1 MRNFGLKVLKYLEE
15 ELLIQPNFDQKE
27 TLIIIEK
34 ILEKSF
40 SKIHMFKPFFSK
52 PYGIYIFGQVG
63 SGKSLLIK
71 AVSKVLG
78 KKKLMLNYG
87 DFMLALHEPK
97 SILRKKIFNK
107 KIILVDE
114 LQINNLADA
123 ILILNFLIE
132 ASKRRVFIIFTSNRN
147 PKTLYNSLINKNL
160 ILKLKNHIEENFE
173 IIEFKSK
180 IDYRLLEEMGD
191 FYFFSSI
198 SDNSRKQDSLIRKIS
213 GSKVLVKKRVL
224 KNSNITFKTS
234 EDKKIIDSSFEK
246 ICGSSFGGKEY
257 KEIVKRFNFIIIRNI
272 PLLQEEKKDLIARFI
287 IFIDHIYDEKRFL
300 SISSNYSINKIFK
313 AKTKKFEFK
322 RTYSRLNEMGS
333 KKYVSNFLKTI

>member
-1 MRNFGLKVLKYLEE
+1 MKNFGSKVLKYFEE
-15 ELLIQPNFDQKE
+15 ELSIHPNFDQKK
-27 TLIIIEK
+27 TLVIVEK
-34 ILEKSF
+34 LLEKSF
-40 SKIHMFKPFFSK
+40 SKIHILKPFFSK

-63 SGKSLLIK
+63 SGKSVLIK
-71 AVSKVLG
+71 AMSKILG
-78 KKKLMLNYG
+78 KNNLMLHYN
-87 DFMLALHEPK
+87 DFILELQETR

-132 ASKRRVFIIFTSNRN
+132 ASKRRVFIIFTSNRK
-147 PKTLYNSLINKNL
+147 PQMLYNSLINKNL
-160 ILKLKNHIEENFE
+160 ILKLKNHIEKNFE
-173 IIEFKSK
+173 ITEFKST
-180 IDYRLLEEMGD
+180 IDYRLLQEMGD

-198 SDNSRKQDSLIRKIS
+198 SQNSRKQDSLIRKIS
-213 GSKVLVKKRVL
+213 GSKVLVKKKVL

-234 EDKKIIDSSFEK
+234 EDKRIIDSSFEK

-287 IFIDHIYDEKRFL
+287 VFIDHIYDEKKFL
-300 SISSNYSINKIFK
+300 SISSNYSIDKIFK
-313 AKTKKFEFK
+313 ANSKKFEFK

>member
-34 ILEKSF
+34 LLEKSF
-40 SKIHMFKPFFSK
+40 SKIHILKPFFSK

-191 FYFFSSI
+191 FYFF
-198 SDNSRKQDSLIRKIS
+198 
-213 GSKVLVKKRVL
+213 
-224 KNSNITFKTS
+224 F
-234 EDKKIIDSSFEK
+234 
-246 ICGSSFGGKEY
+246 
-257 KEIVKRFNFIIIRNI
+257 
-272 PLLQEEKKDLIARFI
+272 
-287 IFIDHIYDEKRFL
+287 
-300 SISSNYSINKIFK
+300 
-313 AKTKKFEFK
+313 
-322 RTYSRLNEMGS
+322 
-333 KKYVSNFLKTI
+333 